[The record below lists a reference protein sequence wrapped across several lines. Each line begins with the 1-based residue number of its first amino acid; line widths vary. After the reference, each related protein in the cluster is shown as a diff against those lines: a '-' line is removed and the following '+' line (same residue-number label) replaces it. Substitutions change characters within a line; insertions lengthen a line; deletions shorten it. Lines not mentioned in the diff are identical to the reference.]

1 MVEVVMST
9 PFRTAVQRARAELDT
24 KIAELCASNPTMV
37 VREMATILGVGVS
50 TVQDSFRR
58 QDISRSHLTGR
69 PKKVTLG

>member
-1 MVEVVMST
+1 MST

-24 KIAELCASNPTMV
+24 KIAELCASNPTIA
-37 VREMATILGVGVS
+37 VREMAAMLGVGVS